1 MGAVIRRVETTRG
14 SGLPSLSMTDIYN
27 GFIVIFKSG
36 TSNLKKKKMNNQNSL
51 LLRNSTAEVS
61 RLLKG
66 SIAAAKDFFGR
77 LNWTILG

>member
-36 TSNLKKKKMNNQNSL
+36 TSNLK
-51 LLRNSTAEVS
+51 
-61 RLLKG
+61 
-66 SIAAAKDFFGR
+66 
-77 LNWTILG
+77 